1 MRSNVCLVPVA
12 RTSRMTEV
20 RLASLYD
27 SEGLGG
33 GRTMRAKVIR
43 ELIDEIRML
52 RRELAQARAQAPT
65 SRPET

>member
-1 MRSNVCLVPVA
+1 
-12 RTSRMTEV
+12 MTEV